1 MKKLLV
7 ALTVLFLFSCSSDTN
22 NDNSTNGS
30 NRLRLIKVETSD
42 GHFSNYIYDENDLLI
57 EENTDENR
65 KTTYQYL
72 NGLTVSETVN
82 NKISSTY
89 THTGNL
95 ITTEYFNP
103 SNVNDKIVYKYNSEG
118 KIIEE
123 ILYSGGK
130 EFPTATFEYDIKGNM
145 VKIIESD
152 GIIETYEYDN
162 NSGITLAQFPK
173 DKIKLGWGGCSVNNR
188 IRVTDSYGKVI
199 TYNYTYNEY
208 GYPKTMMVNDGI
220 RSITKTFTYET
231 Y

>member
-1 MKKLLV
+1 MKNLLV
-7 ALTVLFLFSCSSDTN
+7 ALTVLLLFSCSNDSN
-22 NDNSTNGS
+22 NNNTPNQ
-30 NRLRLIKVETSD
+30 NVRLRLIKVETSD
-42 GHFSNYIYDENDLLI
+42 GRFSNFIYDENDLLI

-72 NGLTVSETVN
+72 NGLTSSKTVN

-130 EFPTATFEYDIKGNM
+130 VFPTATFEYDIKGNM

-152 GIIETYEYDN
+152 GIIETYDYDN
-162 NSGITLAQFPK
+162 NPSITNTFFPK
-173 DKIKLGWGGCSVNNR
+173 DLIKLGWGGCSVNNR
-188 IRVTDSYGKVI
+188 IRVTASYGKVT

-220 RSITKTFTYET
+220 SSITRTFTYET